1 MPYLFSAAAAQ
12 TKQRAEIR
20 NKPEKIKREEEQK
33 IVEEDDESCGTPGL
47 RPFPTYSGSSEK
59 RRSTAH

>member
-1 MPYLFSAAAAQ
+1 MPYRFSASR
-12 TKQRAEIR
+12 RANEIW
-20 NKPEKIKREEEQK
+20 NKPEEIKREEEQK
-33 IVEEDDESCGTPGL
+33 NVEEDDESCGTPGL